1 MSDDKFTKDNIYAN
15 EQLKIYNTILTIL
28 EMQPDDGKKINKPD
42 LDKKLEE
49 ISKLIDDVKK
59 YYSAYVWQSA
69 CKANNKGMA
78 IIRNVLKKH
87 NNKLVYKYINLKID
101 NKDKSIQQ
109 YSIVSL

>member
-1 MSDDKFTKDNIYAN
+1 
-15 EQLKIYNTILTIL
+15 
-28 EMQPDDGKKINKPD
+28 
-42 LDKKLEE
+42 
-49 ISKLIDDVKK
+49 
-59 YYSAYVWQSA
+59 
-69 CKANNKGMA
+69 MA